1 VPFLMSS
8 KKKILWSGDIVART
22 GFARVTENLITRLK
36 DRYEIVV
43 LGNNWWGD
51 YNEFLKDFK
60 MYPSSNRF
68 QTEPFGVQRI
78 REVVSN
84 EKPDI
89 VFVNNDAW
97 IVNQLYDQIKD
108 FHAEGQFKFC
118 AYMPMDSYGWTGV
131 LNDHASKWDSVI
143 TYTEFGAREFH
154 AAGVTKPV
162 TVIPHGITDGQFYPM
177 DKMECRRMLK
187 IPEDSFIVFNGNR
200 NQARKRIDITIDA
213 FAEFAID
220 KPNARLYLHMGL
232 KDQGWDVMNLFGRQM
247 RRNGLDPTNRII
259 MSTQTHQPPS
269 VPVQTL
275 NVIYNAC
282 DVGVNTCKGE
292 GHGLVNHEHAACKV
306 AQVVPNHTSC
316 KEIFEGAGLLID
328 NGFIDVDMNYNRDMP
343 VPSPDSLVE
352 HLNTLYEDDAYREQ
366 VAQACY
372 DRATDPKYQWDN
384 IAEQF
389 ATEFDQLLT
398 PAEKLEVPVVK
409 RPKRRRSSKKV
420 PAATAT

>member
-1 VPFLMSS
+1 
-8 KKKILWSGDIVART
+8 
-22 GFARVTENLITRLK
+22 
-36 DRYEIVV
+36 
-43 LGNNWWGD
+43 
-51 YNEFLKDFK
+51 
-60 MYPSSNRF
+60 
-68 QTEPFGVQRI
+68 
-78 REVVSN
+78 
-84 EKPDI
+84 
-89 VFVNNDAW
+89 
-97 IVNQLYDQIKD
+97 
-108 FHAEGQFKFC
+108 
-118 AYMPMDSYGWTGV
+118 
-131 LNDHASKWDSVI
+131 
-143 TYTEFGAREFH
+143 
-154 AAGVTKPV
+154 
-162 TVIPHGITDGQFYPM
+162 
-177 DKMECRRMLK
+177 
-187 IPEDSFIVFNGNR
+187 
-200 NQARKRIDITIDA
+200 
-213 FAEFAID
+213 
-220 KPNARLYLHMGL
+220 
-232 KDQGWDVMNLFGRQM
+232 MNLFGRQM